1 MRVTNNILI
10 NNMMR
15 YISSNLNRMDKYQ
28 QQLATGMK
36 ISVPSDDP
44 VVAARALK
52 LRTDVSQ
59 VEQYR
64 RNVNDAES
72 WIDITESTLNNIQD
86 VLHRARELAVQGNNG
101 TMTETDRIKIAEEI
115 KQLKNQLINLA
126 NTTYAGRQIFSGYKT
141 DTKLLNDDGTFAIDV
156 LNTERIEYE
165 IGIGDSININVCGG
179 DLFNYGNDAQVNN
192 KAKMIEVFDKFIE
205 ALELGENIG
214 ESITDLDEAMD
225 NLLRVRAD
233 LGARA
238 NRLELTAN
246 RLDSDVINF
255 TMLMSQNENVDMAE
269 TIMKLKN
276 EENVY
281 RASLAGG
288 ARIIM
293 PTLVDF
299 IR

>member
-1 MRVTNNILI
+1 
-10 NNMMR
+10 MMK
-15 YISSNLNRMDKYQ
+15 YMGNNLNRMDKYQ

-52 LRTDVSQ
+52 LRTDVAQ
-59 VEQYR
+59 VDQYR
-64 RNVNDAES
+64 RNVDDAMS
-72 WIDITESTLNNIQD
+72 WVDITESTLNNIGD
-86 VLHRARELAVQGNNG
+86 VIQRARELAVQGNNG

>member
-233 LGARA
+233 
-238 NRLELTAN
+238 
-246 RLDSDVINF
+246 
-255 TMLMSQNENVDMAE
+255 
-269 TIMKLKN
+269 
-276 EENVY
+276 
-281 RASLAGG
+281 
-288 ARIIM
+288 
-293 PTLVDF
+293 
-299 IR
+299 

>member
-1 MRVTNNILI
+1 
-10 NNMMR
+10 MMR

>member
-1 MRVTNNILI
+1 
-10 NNMMR
+10 
-15 YISSNLNRMDKYQ
+15 MDKYQ